1 MHILETDFCP
11 TIILLKNAARLT
23 LNPLGREKD
32 AMKISEN
39 IYLLGAGFTKAVH
52 SKVPLNNDLLESI
65 ITTGAEKLSIYQ
77 KKYKTDDIER
87 LLTQVDLDSF
97 ADKQIRKDR
106 REIESEISAFFT
118 NYRFSVLNGNIPSWL
133 ETFSVDLLKEND
145 SIISLNYDCIL
156 EGVLDYLGVWT
167 PIDGYARIS
176 AFPTDSIL
184 PNPKKIIIHKIHGS
198 ENFVE
203 SSVIGKNRKQTGIGF
218 NINESLYPKSGA
230 NSHLG
235 GGIINPHQYIIAP
248 SFVKIPHAD
257 IAAMMLD
264 LLDIVSRAKCLS
276 IIGCGM
282 RPEDSF
288 LWLLL
293 TRFLNVSQE
302 NRKKLLILGPSSNDI
317 WERISNY
324 WVSDIC
330 RFTNVSIIP
339 CGLEDAIS
347 NLKSVV
353 EG

>member
-1 MHILETDFCP
+1 M
-11 TIILLKNAARLT
+11 
-23 LNPLGREKD
+23 
-32 AMKISEN
+32 
-39 IYLLGAGFTKAVH
+39 
-52 SKVPLNNDLLESI
+52 
-65 ITTGAEKLSIYQ
+65 
-77 KKYKTDDIER
+77 
-87 LLTQVDLDSF
+87 
-97 ADKQIRKDR
+97 
-106 REIESEISAFFT
+106 
-118 NYRFSVLNGNIPSWL
+118 
-133 ETFSVDLLKEND
+133 DLLKEND

-167 PIDGYARIS
+167 PRDGYARLS

-184 PNPKKIIIHKIHGS
+184 PNPKKITIHKIHGS

-203 SSVIGKNRKQTGIGF
+203 SSVIGKNEKQTGIGF
-218 NINESLYPKSGA
+218 NINESIYPKSGA

-235 GGIINPHQYIIAP
+235 GGAKNPRPYIIAP

-264 LLDIVSRAKCLS
+264 LLDVVSKAKCLS

-302 NRKKLLILGPSSNDI
+302 DRKKLVILGPSSNDI

-324 WVSDIC
+324 WVGDIC
-330 RFTNVSIIP
+330 RFTKVSIIP
-339 CGLEDAIS
+339 CGLEDGIS
-347 NLKSVV
+347 SLKSTV